1 MNTLVV
7 TTEKKL
13 MQALARVISLD
24 PVEQTRSY
32 DKH

>member
-7 TTEKKL
+7 ATEKKL
-13 MQALARVISLD
+13 MQVLARVISLG

-32 DKH
+32 DKY